1 MAKTNKS
8 PHILTITIKS
18 ACETDPR
25 HPHMSLAG
33 YDGVTWHAAPPNLY
47 YLALPAGL
55 FQGFPDRFIWPVFGA
70 IPTTPLL
77 LVDPLPSA
85 LPAISNYIYDP
96 LGTNC
101 ASVAASDPPDI
112 IIDSGPFPPV
122 KKKDKKKKKK
132 KKK

>member
-1 MAKTNKS
+1 MAKNIKS
-8 PHILTITIKS
+8 LNILTITIKS
-18 ACETDPR
+18 ACETNPP

-55 FQGFPDRFIWPVFGA
+55 FQGYPNRFIWPVFGA
-70 IPTTPLL
+70 IPTAPLL
-77 LVDPLPSA
+77 LVDPLPSP
-85 LPAISNYIYDP
+85 LPVISNYIYDP

-101 ASVAASDPPDI
+101 VTLAASDPPDI
-112 IIDSGPFPPV
+112 IIDSGPRP

-132 KKK
+132 